1 MVSRQEKMANV
12 LYFNKNHVCLI
23 IIAKMMQQTAEALSV
38 SGRFHVIFMAA
49 SPGGLGENAVTPLQ
63 NPIRSRLKFVL

>member
-1 MVSRQEKMANV
+1 MMVSRQEKMANV

-38 SGRFHVIFMAA
+38 SGRFHLLSSWQPHLVVWVKM
-49 SPGGLGENAVTPLQ
+49 L
-63 NPIRSRLKFVL
+63 